1 MDRFLAAI
9 IGLPLA
15 LIMLKYR
22 RQIKDFTGDIAFA
35 ERYLG
40 SGGTNTLIVL
50 IAILVFV
57 LSTMYAL
64 GTLQA
69 IIQGVLGGFFG
80 K

>member
-22 RQIKDFTGDIAFA
+22 RQIKDFTGDIGFA
-35 ERYLG
+35 EHYLG

>member
-15 LIMLKYR
+15 LIMLRYR
-22 RQIKDFTGDIAFA
+22 RQIKDFTGDIGFA

-57 LSTMYAL
+57 LSSMYAL

-69 IIQGVLGGFFG
+69 ILQSVLGGFFG

>member
-1 MDRFLAAI
+1 MDRLLAAI

-15 LIMLKYR
+15 LIMLRYR
-22 RQIKDFTGDIAFA
+22 RHIKDFTGDIAFA

-69 IIQGVLGGFFG
+69 IIQSVLGGFFG